1 MCLLLMQIIILAS
14 RFVTAETINNNLI
27 IRKFKFPSINMKHSL
42 FLSIGGHKCEHVVP
56 FTEPI
61 ITLSI
66 QSVGKTIIISVCDV
80 DLISSQTVN

>member
-14 RFVTAETINNNLI
+14 RFITAETFNNNLFI
-27 IRKFKFPSINMKHSL
+27 PKFKFPSTNMKHSLL

-61 ITLSI
+61 IRLSI
-66 QSVGKTIIISVCDV
+66 QSVGKTIIISV
-80 DLISSQTVN
+80 